1 MNGIVS
7 KVIVCSLM
15 CTPMAVRAQSS
26 EAQGVSA
33 LPPDLAFADPVDPIP
48 GSPRRK
54 LIAGWVSL
62 GVAALNIVQI
72 PLCISVSEFDDA
84 RGERVCIAT
93 AATIAALGLSLG
105 LPLTISGHRQRARRK
120 AWLRRHHLAAV
131 EPRPW
136 LGPRGGG
143 GLKLHLTF

>member
-1 MNGIVS
+1 MDRIVS
-7 KVIVCSLM
+7 KVLACLLM
-15 CTPMAVRAQSS
+15 CTPIAAGAQSP
-26 EAQGVSA
+26 AVPGPSA

-54 LIAGWVSL
+54 LVAGWVSL
-62 GVAALNIVQI
+62 GVAALNIAQI
-72 PLCISVSEFDDA
+72 PICTSVNEFDDA
-84 RGERVCIAT
+84 RGKRACIAT

-120 AWLRRHHLAAV
+120 AWLRRHHLASI

-136 LGPRGGG
+136 LGPQSGG
-143 GLKLHLTF
+143 GLKLSLTF